1 MITDRIKLNIHPN
14 MVIPKPEAN
23 ADFKVKGWG
32 NRRGQEALIYFIP
45 NHTEPTKPYQK
56 GVTANEFT
64 AAYNELMKSGEFT
77 RHWFN
82 AKLPAC
88 AKEGG
93 CNFTTIGGVFQLL
106 GIATYGGRGTYVGLS
121 QDG

>member
-1 MITDRIKLNIHPN
+1 MISDRIRLNVRPN
-14 MVIPKPEAN
+14 TVVPKPEAV
-23 ADFKVKGWG
+23 ADFKIKGWG

-45 NHTEPTKPYQK
+45 NHKDPGKPYQK
-56 GVTANEFT
+56 GITTTEFT
-64 AAYNELMKSGEFT
+64 AAYNELIKSGELT

-82 AKLPAC
+82 SKLPAC

-106 GIATYGGRGTYVGLS
+106 GIASYAGNGSYLRIK
-121 QDG
+121 